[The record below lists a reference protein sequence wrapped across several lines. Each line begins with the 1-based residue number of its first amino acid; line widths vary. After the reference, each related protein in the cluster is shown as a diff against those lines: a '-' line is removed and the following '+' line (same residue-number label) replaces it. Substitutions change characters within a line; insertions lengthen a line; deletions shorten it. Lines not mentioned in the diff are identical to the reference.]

1 MTMRTLRELFARD
14 ITRRIEEVIKVTQ
27 ADEAAVREELQEY
40 VATEAIKE
48 HFKTVLRAIAEA
60 PADPHEGIGVWI
72 SGFFGSGKSSFAK
85 ILGYTVA
92 ARKVGDR
99 TASQLFK
106 ENVRDARISALL
118 DSINARIPM
127 HAVIFDVS
135 MDSGVRP
142 SGERITEIMY
152 RALLR
157 ELDYAEDFDLAHL
170 EMTLEHDGRL
180 AAFER
185 RFEEVFAEPWR
196 RRRKL
201 SHSINEASRILH
213 DLDPRTFPS
222 ADSWARTVGKEGRA
236 DITPNLLAERAFDL
250 AARRKPGHALIFV
263 IDEVGQFVARSVE
276 KMLDLQAV
284 VQAFG
289 VVGKN
294 RVRARQAAAPC
305 WIIVT
310 SQEKLNEV
318 VDALDAKK
326 VEFARLQDRFPIT
339 IDLKQSDIAEVTGRR
354 VLEKTAEARRLL
366 EGLYEHNEGRLKTF
380 CALERTTRNI
390 TLTKDDFVRLYPYLP
405 YQIDLCIDIVAG
417 LRLRRGALRHIGG
430 SNRTIIKQTQ
440 QMLIHPR
447 TNLAEAPVGTLVT
460 LDRVYE
466 LLYAGNLLPTEVSH
480 EVDSAARNLP
490 GQEMA
495 HKVVKAIALL
505 EVVKDLPRTHH
516 NLAVVLHPAVEADS
530 VLPEVQAALAI
541 LERAQIVRDS
551 EEGYKLLTAQE
562 KTWETKR
569 NGLEPKPADRNRIK
583 RELLREIFSDAQV
596 RTYRYKNRPFRL
608 AVYANGEG
616 IEPDGHIPFHILP
629 TDDAEEFAERMREAR
644 VTSNDRKNDLLWVI
658 QIPDDAHRLIEEL
671 YRSQE
676 MISEHERLA
685 AQGKLPPEDAP
696 SLAEEKVRRDRLQ
709 RDLRARLLVALQG
722 GVGFFRGVQ
731 SDGSALGRTLP
742 EVLKGLLDDVVPQL
756 YPKLEMGVRPLK
768 GDEPEKFLAAANL
781 GGLPQI
787 FYEGENGLGLVT
799 KQAGRFVPHLGAEI
813 CKEVLDYL
821 RREHAYGNR
830 VTGKSIEAHFQGIG
844 YGWERDILRLVLAVL
859 LRGGAIEVT
868 HQGRRYRDHNDPACR
883 EPFVNQNAF
892 RAASFAPR
900 EALDLKLLTEAAR
913 HYEEITGKEVDIE
926 EGAIA
931 QAFQKLAAEDRERL
945 LPLVARMRA
954 LGLPGQDAAAEFLQT
969 VESILQMST
978 DDCVKTLA
986 GEGRSYEESQL
997 LVTRFADAT
1006 TQENVDLIQHARR
1019 VLEMHWPDLQAR
1031 GPSAALTGRAKVLR
1045 EGLESST
1052 FFDALEALRLAAREI
1067 EAEHRRLY
1075 EDAHGRRARVYGA
1088 AIEDI
1093 TGQPEW
1099 VALAASPDISAEQ
1112 REQTLTP
1119 LRRRACTTVLLPE
1132 GSPSCSICR
1141 SSLNEIEAD
1150 IAAVNGLK
1158 AGVLQSITSLTAPAE
1173 RIERVRVAS
1182 FLSGT
1187 LSRPEDVEAAIGRL
1201 REHLLKLLA
1210 EGARIVLE

>member
-1 MTMRTLRELFARD
+1 MKTIRELFARD
-14 ITRRIEEVIKVTQ
+14 IGRRIEEVIKVEQ
-27 ADEAAVREELQEY
+27 ADEATVREELKEY

-48 HFKTVLRAIAEA
+48 HFKTVFRAVAEA
-60 PADPHEGIGVWI
+60 AADPHEGVGVWV

-85 ILGYTVA
+85 ILGYTIA

-99 TASQLFK
+99 SASQLFK
-106 ENVRDARISALL
+106 ENVRDERISALL
-118 DSINARIPM
+118 DSINTRIPS

-135 MDSGVRP
+135 MDRGVRP
-142 SGERITEIMY
+142 SGERITDIMY

-157 ELDYAEDFDLAHL
+157 ELDYAEDFDLASL

-180 AAFER
+180 AEFER
-185 RFEEVFAEPWR
+185 RFEEVFGEPWR

-201 SHSINEASRILH
+201 GKAINEASRVLH
-213 DLDPRTFPS
+213 DLDPQTLPT
-222 ADSWARTVGKEGRA
+222 ADSWARTLGKEGRA

-250 AARRKPGHALIFV
+250 AARRKPGHTLVFV
-263 IDEVGQFVARSVE
+263 IDEVGQFVARSVD

-294 RVRARQAAAPC
+294 RVKARQAVAPC
-305 WIIVT
+305 WIVVT

-318 VDALDAKK
+318 VDALDSKK

-354 VLEKTAEARRLL
+354 VLEKTPQARRHL
-366 EGLYEHNEGRLKTF
+366 EELYERNEGRLKTF
-380 CALERTTRNI
+380 CTLERTSRDTS
-390 TLTKDDFVRLYPYLP
+390 LSKSDFVRLYPYLP

-417 LRLRRGALRHIGG
+417 LRLKRGALRHIGG

-440 QMLIHPR
+440 QMLVHPR
-447 TNLAEAPVGTLVT
+447 TNLAEAPVGTFVT

-480 EVDSAARNLP
+480 EVDNVVRNLP

-495 HKVVKAIALL
+495 HKVAKAIALL
-505 EVVKDLPRTHH
+505 EVVKDLPRTPH

-530 VLPEVQAALAI
+530 VLDQVKSALES
-541 LERAQIVRDS
+541 LERAQIVRETD
-551 EEGYKLLTAQE
+551 EGYKLLTVQE
-562 KTWETKR
+562 KTWETRR

-583 RELLREIFSDAQV
+583 RELLQEIFSDAQV
-596 RTYRYKNRPFRL
+596 RNYRYKNLRL
-608 AVYANGEG
+608 FKLSVYANGEA

-629 TDDAEEFAERMREAR
+629 ADDLDEWNQRAREAR
-644 VTSNDRKNDLLWVI
+644 AASNERKNEVLWVI
-658 QIPDDAHRLIEEL
+658 RLPEDAHHLLEEL
-671 YRSQE
+671 HRSRE

-685 AQGKLPPEDAP
+685 AQGKLPPEEAA
-696 SLAEEKVRRDRLQ
+696 SLAEEKVRRDRVQ
-709 RDLRARLLVALQG
+709 RDLRVRLVEALQG

-731 SDGSALGRTLP
+731 TDGSALGRTLP

-768 GDEPEKFLAAANL
+768 GDEPEKFLTAANL
-781 GGLPQI
+781 AGLPPI
-787 FYEGENGLGLVT
+787 FYEGENGLGLVI
-799 KQAGRFVPHLGAEI
+799 KQAGRFVPNPAAEI
-813 CKEVLDYL
+813 CKEVLDFL

-830 VTGKSIEAHFQGIG
+830 VTGKSLEAHFQGMG

-868 HQGRRYRDHNDPACR
+868 HQGRRHRDHSDPACR
-883 EPFVNQNAF
+883 EPFTNHNAF

-900 EALDLKLLTEAAR
+900 EALDLKLLADAAR

-926 EGAIA
+926 EGALA
-931 QAFQKLAAEDRERL
+931 QAFQRLAAEDRERL
-945 LPLVARMRA
+945 LPLVARMKA
-954 LGLPGQDAAAEFLQT
+954 LELPGQETAAEFLQT
-969 VESILQMST
+969 IEGILGMPA

-986 GEGRSYEESQL
+986 GEGSTYKEART
-997 LVTRFADAT
+997 LVTRLAEAT
-1006 TQENVDLIQHARR
+1006 SPEKIDLLKRARR
-1019 VLEMHWPDLQAR
+1019 ALEIHWPDLLAR
-1031 GPSAALTGRAKVLR
+1031 GANAPLAERARTLKD
-1045 EGLESST
+1045 GLESPT
-1052 FFDALEALRLAAREI
+1052 FFDALEAMRLAALEI

-1075 EDAHGRRARVYGA
+1075 EEAHARRARVFEA
-1088 AIEDI
+1088 AIEEVK
-1093 TGQPEW
+1093 GQPEW
-1099 VALAASPDISAEQ
+1099 AAVAAAPAIPQEQ
-1112 REQTLTP
+1112 REQVLAP
-1119 LRRRACTTVLLPE
+1119 LQRRACPVAELPE
-1132 GSPSCSICR
+1132 GTPYCVVCR
-1141 SSLNEIEAD
+1141 SSLNEVEAD
-1150 IAAVNGLK
+1150 IAAAHGLK
-1158 AGVLQSITSLTAPAE
+1158 AGVLQAVSSLAAPTE
-1173 RIERVRVAS
+1173 RIERVRIAA

-1187 LSRPEDVEAAIGRL
+1187 LNSAEDVEAAIERL